1 MRGWLAEIRR
11 RNDPRLQIAAYSH
24 LDRFIGFAAEWEVLP
39 WNHSAVNQFEALR
52 IQRVRVATMDLKIAS
67 IALSSG
73 AKLISRNLNDFQQIP
88 GLDVEDWLS

>member
-1 MRGWLAEIRR
+1 
-11 RNDPRLQIAAYSH
+11 
-24 LDRFIGFAAEWEVLP
+24 
-39 WNHSAVNQFEALR
+39 
-52 IQRVRVATMDLKIAS
+52 MDLKIAS